1 MARPSKPVAMLS
13 KNLTK
18 EERETRLETEKKLRG
33 KADKIV
39 PPRGILNSN
48 QKKIFKFIV
57 EELEESE
64 ALSNLDVFVIAK
76 CAVATDQMLD
86 IERQSNE
93 DPELMKDAGTRLK
106 NDFYTKTFFRT
117 CNELGLSPQ
126 SRAKLGNI
134 NLQAKQEQED
144 PLLEVL
150 RK

>member
-1 MARPSKPVAMLS
+1 MARPSKPVAVMV

-18 EERETRLETEKKLRG
+18 EEIEARQETEKNLRG
-33 KADKIV
+33 QADKIV
-39 PPRGILNSN
+39 PPRGMLNNN
-48 QKKIFKFIV
+48 QKKIFNYIV
-57 EELEESE
+57 GELKASE
-64 ALSNLDVFVIAK
+64 VLGNLDVYVLAK
-76 CAVATDQMLD
+76 CSVSIDRMLD
-86 IERQSNE
+86 IERQINE
-93 DPELMKDAGTRLK
+93 RPNLMKDKDLRLA
-106 NDFYTKTFFRT
+106 NDYYTKTFFRT